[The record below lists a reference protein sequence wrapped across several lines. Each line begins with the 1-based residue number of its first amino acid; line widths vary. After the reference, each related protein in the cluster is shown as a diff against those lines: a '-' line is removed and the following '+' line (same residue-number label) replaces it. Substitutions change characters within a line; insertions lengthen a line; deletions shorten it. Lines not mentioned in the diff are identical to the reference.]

1 MKIVSLL
8 NRDVDLVSLF
18 VERPQVSVT
27 VHPDGTSNVPAPKSG
42 NRWENNFANQLLD
55 LKVKHF
61 ELRDG
66 FAEYNSERIPLDLE
80 GDRLQASI
88 SYQAPGSSQ
97 GSGPRYLGA
106 ISVRRMRVATPRL
119 RMAVTLDVDA
129 QVALERSQFQILH
142 ARAESEGY
150 PGKIVRGKT
159 IPYQGY
165 YFRVLRGTG
174 S

>member
-8 NRDVDLVSLF
+8 DRDVDLVSLF

-27 VHPDGTSNVPAPKSG
+27 VNPDGTTNVPEPKGG

-66 FAEYNSERIPLDLE
+66 FVEYNSARIPLDLE

-88 SYQAPGSSQ
+88 SYQA
-97 GSGPRYLGA
+97 SGPRYLGA
-106 ISVRRMRVATPRL
+106 ISARRMRVATPRL
-119 RMAVTLDVDA
+119 RMAVTLDVAA

-142 ARAESEGY
+142 ARAERRRRYARRVGPQSFGA
-150 PGKIVRGKT
+150 GRG
-159 IPYQGY
+159 
-165 YFRVLRGTG
+165 FRSHRHRARNVA
-174 S
+174 